1 MRLRLTVAYDGSAFK
16 GWARQPG
23 ERTVEGELSRVLEAV
38 YEAPHALAV
47 AGRTD
52 AGVHAL
58 ANVVSVEV
66 SGGPPPAR
74 AAHALN
80 AALPHDLSVVDVT
93 RVADGFHARF
103 DARSRSYRYRI
114 LRSRVRSPFEERRS
128 LWHPRPLD
136 LSRLHESA
144 ELLVGAHDFRA
155 FTPAETQHP
164 VFVRTVES
172 ARWLELDETLVVFEV
187 TADAFLRHMVRTLVG
202 TMLSRD
208 PATIA
213 KLLDGRP
220 RTEAGATA
228 PPWGLYLV
236 GVAYQ

>member
-1 MRLRLTVAYDGSAFK
+1 VRLRLTVAYDGTAFK

-23 ERTVEGELSRVLEAV
+23 ERTVEGELWQVLEAV
-38 YEAPHALAV
+38 YGTPHSLAV

-66 SGGPPPAR
+66 SGGPPPER
-74 AAHALN
+74 AAQALN
-80 AALPHDLSVVDVT
+80 AALPHDLAVVDVAPA
-93 RVADGFHARF
+93 ADGFHARF
-103 DARSRSYRYRI
+103 DACSRTYRYRV

-128 LWHPRPLD
+128 LWHPRSLD
-136 LSRLHESA
+136 LSRLGESA
-144 ELLVGAHDFRA
+144 SLLVGEHDFRA
-155 FTPAETQHP
+155 FTPAETQHS

-172 ARWLELDETLVVFEV
+172 ARWLELEESLVVFEV

-202 TMLSRD
+202 TMLSREPD
-208 PATIA
+208 AIA

-220 RTEAGATA
+220 RSEAGATA

-236 GVAYQ
+236 EVTY